1 MITVIIPA
9 YKNTAELVSNLKHNL
24 PFLSDCEII
33 VVNDDP
39 SQSISE
45 DLKEFK
51 NLKLIEHAK
60 NKGFG
65 ESVNDAVA
73 RSTQPYLFFLNS
85 DVKLINN
92 SFKSAV
98 TMFEKHG
105 NLFAVSFAQIEKDK
119 SIVGKNR
126 IFFKQGLVQHS
137 KADDT
142 QTGITAWAEGG
153 AAIVKKSL
161 FLELGAFD
169 PIYSPF
175 YWEDIDLSYRAWKTG
190 YEVLFRSDIQVIHHH
205 ESTIGTFFDK
215 NTVKRIA
222 YRNQL
227 LFTWKNITAFSLLL
241 GHIFQLP
248 LYLLKA
254 LFRGDLTFILAF
266 FQALASI
273 PYVVSSKL
281 KSKHETVKSDREIFD
296 MFAP

>member
-9 YKNTAELVSNLKHNL
+9 YKNTDELVSNLKHNL
-24 PFLSDCEII
+24 PLLNDCEII

-39 SQSISE
+39 SQSIR
-45 DLKEFK
+45 DRFKEFK
-51 NLKLIEHAK
+51 DVKLIEHAK

-85 DVKLINN
+85 DVKLIND

-98 TMFEKHG
+98 SMFEKHD

-137 KADDT
+137 KANDLE
-142 QTGITAWAEGG
+142 TGITAWAEGG
-153 AAIVKKSL
+153 SAIVKKSL
-161 FLELGAFD
+161 FLELGRFD

-175 YWEDIDLSYRAWKTG
+175 YWEDIDLSYRAWKAG

-205 ESTIGTFFDK
+205 ESTIGAYFDK
-215 NTVKRIA
+215 NSVKRIA

-227 LFTWKNITAFSLLL
+227 LFTWKNITALNLLVS
-241 GHIFQLP
+241 HIFQLP

-254 LFRGDLTFILAF
+254 QFRGDFTFILAL

-273 PYVVSSKL
+273 PQVVSSRL
-281 KSKHETVKSDREIFD
+281 KSKPETLKSDREIFN
-296 MFAP
+296 MFQ